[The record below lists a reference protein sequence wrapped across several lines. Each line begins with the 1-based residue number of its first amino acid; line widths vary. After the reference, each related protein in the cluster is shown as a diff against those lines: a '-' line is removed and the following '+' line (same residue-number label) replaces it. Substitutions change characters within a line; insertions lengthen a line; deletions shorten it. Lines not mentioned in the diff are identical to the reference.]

1 MSDIEPGGGQ
11 SPMGAPPPAGPQP
24 PIDRDEPT
32 EEREVPIVGDM
43 VQAVKRTSRFS
54 KEVVATMI
62 SLATAAFG
70 VVAALAWNS
79 AITSVFQR
87 YYPQVGQ
94 SPIPAARLVALFV
107 YAVVVT
113 LVGVVVIVLMGR
125 LAARINA
132 QPVEFKYPGVPKA

>member
-1 MSDIEPGGGQ
+1 
-11 SPMGAPPPAGPQP
+11 
-24 PIDRDEPT
+24 
-32 EEREVPIVGDM
+32 
-43 VQAVKRTSRFS
+43 
-54 KEVVATMI
+54 MI

-87 YYPQVGQ
+87 YYPQAGTA
-94 SPIPAARLVALFV
+94 PIPSARVVALFI

-113 LVGVVVIVLMGR
+113 LIGVVVIVLLGR

-132 QPVEFKYPGVPKA
+132 QPVEFRYPGVPKA